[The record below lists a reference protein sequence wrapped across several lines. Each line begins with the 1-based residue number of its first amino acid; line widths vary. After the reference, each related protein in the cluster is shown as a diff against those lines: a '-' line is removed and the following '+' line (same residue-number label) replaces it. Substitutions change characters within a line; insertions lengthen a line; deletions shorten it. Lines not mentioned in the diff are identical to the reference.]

1 MKLLPDAVGKIDQM
15 FLFLILCLVSF
26 GLVMVYSAGSAFTD
40 QMYGGDSLRYFKV
53 QLVAAISGLSLMLVV
68 SFIPCQLYAKYAKQI
83 LGLSIFILLLVF
95 TPFGHH
101 VRSGAG
107 IKFHR
112 WIRLGA
118 FGFQPVELVKL
129 GMIIYTSNFLISK
142 CERVKSF
149 TQGVLPNLIILAL
162 VFFLLY
168 VQPDFGSAVLLSLV
182 IILLLITGGARISQ
196 IFLVAVI
203 AGFFVFIWMQGD
215 NYKMERIQDYV
226 RSFSNPYDTNYQVT
240 QSLNALAI
248 GGIAGAGIGN
258 SIYKLAF
265 LPHPHNDFILAI
277 AGEELG
283 LLGTVTFILL
293 FMLFVWRGIYIASHT
308 RNQFASLIS
317 LGIITQIGLQSI
329 MNIGVTI
336 GLLPTKGI
344 NLPFISYG
352 GSSLVMTLVS
362 VGILLNI
369 SRHFHGDI

>member
-1 MKLLPDAVGKIDQM
+1 
-15 FLFLILCLVSF
+15 
-26 GLVMVYSAGSAFTD
+26 
-40 QMYGGDSLRYFKV
+40 
-53 QLVAAISGLSLMLVV
+53 
-68 SFIPCQLYAKYAKQI
+68 
-83 LGLSIFILLLVF
+83 
-95 TPFGHH
+95 
-101 VRSGAG
+101 
-107 IKFHR
+107 
-112 WIRLGA
+112 
-118 FGFQPVELVKL
+118 
-129 GMIIYTSNFLISK
+129 
-142 CERVKSF
+142 
-149 TQGVLPNLIILAL
+149 
-162 VFFLLY
+162 
-168 VQPDFGSAVLLSLV
+168 LV

-196 IFLVAVI
+196 ILLVAVI
-203 AGFFVFIWMQGD
+203 AGVFVFIWMQGD
-215 NYKMERIQDYV
+215 NYKMARIQDYV

-283 LLGTVTFILL
+283 LLGTVTFVLL

-308 RNQFASLIS
+308 RNQFASLIA

-336 GLLPTKGI
+336 GILPTKGI